1 MNERELLKKVS
12 DKEFPSRGAA
22 LSAAEVLGTS
32 VSGRARVR
40 SSGLRIGLAVAAA
53 AAVGVGLAVF
63 LNRSRV
69 PTDTKAAESLPA
81 SLPESIAAA
90 EEPESVKQEEP
101 ESVMQDDVCTDEK
114 PLYMHILDDM
124 RVHPDDFLTSTEIRQ
139 HDADFAW
146 TKDGKEV
153 KGLTIVTTETG
164 YSFSDNSDGEKVYD
178 VDSTAAIEFIKL
190 IDAKNGSWQE
200 STDLT
205 VNDTAPDS
213 LVLFESSDSPL
224 SSDMPWLVMMQ
235 AEKHTGSDQLGRE
248 EKGVDVTVYFKRTD
262 DQPLVGPNRISF
274 FMDSAEAKLTE
285 ENGSDRWEVAGITY
299 IDGVPQLNSIGEIFY
314 TDNIYA
320 GKLDSFG
327 TLTVKCGG
335 SGKKQHTEITL
346 TSDPENGRLIVDT
359 DITAP
364 TENCVISRG
373 SGPAADF
380 MTYSKD
386 PGINMDEKRTD
397 PDRSGK
403 NKGDTL
409 AAGEHVRHHYEF
421 IYECD
426 PNNVAGVKFE
436 SLYETVM
443 PYWDDGLPEHFGS
456 RTTIWFT
463 DTEKVPRF
471 VRAAMP

>member
-40 SSGLRIGLAVAAA
+40 GSGLRIGLAVAAA

-90 EEPESVKQEEP
+90 EEPESVMQE
-101 ESVMQDDVCTDEK
+101 DVCTDEK

-124 RVHPDDFLTSTEIRQ
+124 RSLPGYFLTSTEIRQ

-164 YSFSDNSDGEKVYD
+164 YSFSDNSDGEKDYYAD
-178 VDSTAAIEFIKL
+178 PTAAIEFIKL

-285 ENGSDRWEVAGITY
+285 ENGSDRWEIAGITY
-299 IDGVPQLNSIGEIFY
+299 IDGVPQLNSIGEVFY

-359 DITAP
+359 DITVP
-364 TENCVISRG
+364 EENSKITKESV
-373 SGPAADF
+373 PVL
-380 MTYSKD
+380 MTYSEEAGTLTGVITNGK
-386 PGINMDEKRTD
+386 ETD
-397 PDRSGK
+397 LDRSGK

-421 IYECD
+421 IIECD
-426 PNNVAGVKFE
+426 PYNVAGVEFE